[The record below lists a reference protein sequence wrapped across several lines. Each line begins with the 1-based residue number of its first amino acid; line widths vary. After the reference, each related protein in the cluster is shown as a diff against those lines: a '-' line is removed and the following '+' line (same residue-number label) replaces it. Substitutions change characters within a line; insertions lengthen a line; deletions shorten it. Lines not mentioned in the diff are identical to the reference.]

1 VSAAALKHEL
11 DKLGFRETVFGRR
24 RLYLAPELAGQASS
38 IDLHLKWLDRRRES
52 ASGNRQSAFA
62 VQLDG
67 LPPMFMRRYRRG
79 GMMRFLV
86 SDLYFGEAPR
96 PLQELVVTLTARKR
110 GLPVAEPLGAA
121 VQWLAP
127 GFYRG
132 WFLTRALDGRT
143 LWDLLLNETDQATRW
158 QALEQARVSIERLQE
173 GGLYHADLNFQ
184 NLFVCR
190 GETPPHV
197 VALDLDKARL
207 RPDPLPAALRRT
219 NFARLD
225 RSARKL
231 TSAGAILTD
240 QERAILDLGRQGA
253 K

>member
-11 DKLGFRETVFGRR
+11 EKLGFRETVFGRC

-38 IDLHLKWLDRRRES
+38 IDRHLQRLDRRREP
-52 ASGNRQSAFA
+52 ASGNRRSAFA

-86 SDLYFGEAPR
+86 SDLYLGEAPR
-96 PLQELVVTLTARKR
+96 PLQELAVTATARKR
-110 GLPVAEPLGAA
+110 GLPLAEPLGAA

-127 GFYRG
+127 GLYRG
-132 WFLTRALDGRT
+132 WFLTRALDGQT
-143 LWDLLLNETDQATRW
+143 LWDLLLNETDQATRR
-158 QALEQARVSIERLQE
+158 QALEQARVSIDRLHD

-190 GETPPHV
+190 GTTPPDV

-207 RPDPLPAALRRT
+207 HPDPLPAALRRT

-231 TSAGAILTD
+231 ISAGAILTD
-240 QERAILDLGRQGA
+240 QERAIFDLGRRGA